1 MRGFSD
7 KLYYASDFIMK
18 IAYLNI
24 LWMVF
29 TILGGVILG
38 WAPSTIALFTVV
50 RNWIKDE
57 KDQSFFNTFWT
68 TYKKE
73 FLKANAL
80 GAIILIVGYILSVN
94 LQFILQQS
102 GIGFFALRIFT
113 LIIMFICFCA
123 LLIIFP
129 MYVQYELPFLQYFN
143 KAVMIG
149 FVKPVWT
156 IILVIG
162 FSVSS
167 FILLTL
173 PGLIPFFGISFS
185 SYLIMSIAF
194 QTFHSLEKHL
204 DDDKTTDKNL
214 QIS

>member
-1 MRGFSD
+1 
-7 KLYYASDFIMK
+7 
-18 IAYLNI
+18 
-24 LWMVF
+24 
-29 TILGGVILG
+29 
-38 WAPSTIALFTVV
+38 
-50 RNWIKDE
+50 
-57 KDQSFFNTFWT
+57 
-68 TYKKE
+68 
-73 FLKANAL
+73 
-80 GAIILIVGYILSVN
+80 
-94 LQFILQQS
+94 
-102 GIGFFALRIFT
+102 
-113 LIIMFICFCA
+113 
-123 LLIIFP
+123 

-194 QTFHSLEKHL
+194 QTFHSLEKHV